1 MAAWP
6 IIDIAMENQPA
17 MHHYDRFPDFWHRHA
32 TRDATQYQFW
42 VFGYP
47 LLLTTN
53 SPALVAACA
62 DWVTRFSETAPRPTE
77 LPMQVRLFVRDQTAA
92 VAPAMAWE
100 GFNLEGRS
108 PFTYDA
114 YRETIFISAA
124 QHGSVQADLARQE
137 ATGFVSAALARN
149 RALVSKFVFG
159 TLLYNLLTRRAGLVQ
174 WHAVA
179 VTREDAVI
187 LLIGHDHSGKSTTAL
202 GLLHAGYQLLADGLV
217 YTALH
222 DDAVEVLASPTREL
236 RVRRGAF
243 QFFPELAAA
252 AEPLNTWEGEKYRI
266 DLGRVWPQA
275 VTTASRHTTRL
286 LPLFVSVAHHPETQ
300 VIPLTP
306 AAALDL
312 AIPALGWWDAPAFL
326 DAVMQAAQALLTRS
340 PSFQL
345 KTGSD
350 MPGLVD
356 AIVGLGY

>member
-1 MAAWP
+1 M
-6 IIDIAMENQPA
+6 DNQPV
-17 MHHYDRFPDFWHRHA
+17 MHHYDRFPDFWHRRA
-32 TRDATQYQFW
+32 THEATQHQFW

-53 SPALVAACA
+53 SPVLAAACA
-62 DWVTRFSETAPRPTE
+62 DWVARFSETAPRPTE
-77 LPMQVRLFVRDQTAA
+77 LPMQIRLFVRDHTAE
-92 VAPAMAWE
+92 VTPATAWDD
-100 GFNLEGRS
+100 FNLEGHS

-114 YRETIFISAA
+114 YRETISISAA

-137 ATGFVSAALARN
+137 ATGFVSPALARN
-149 RALVSKFVFG
+149 RGLVSKFVFG

-179 VTREDAVI
+179 VTRGDAVI

-202 GLLHAGYQLLADGLV
+202 SLLYAGYQLLADGLV

-222 DDAVEVLASPTREL
+222 DDSVEVLASPIREL

-243 QFFPELAAA
+243 QFFPALAAA

-266 DLGRVWPQA
+266 DLGQVWPQA
-275 VTTASRHTTRL
+275 VATASRRTARL

-306 AAALDL
+306 TAALDL

-326 DAVMQAAQALLTRS
+326 DAVTQAAQALLTRC

-345 KTGSD
+345 RTGSD
-350 MPGLVD
+350 MPRLVET
-356 AIVGLGY
+356 ILGLGY